1 MTNIIWRSHPAPSLS
16 GTVRVPGDKSIS
28 HRAIMLGALA
38 DGTTHISG
46 FLEGEDCLA
55 TMRAFQAMGVAIE
68 HHGEGRVTVHG
79 AGLHGLR
86 APTAPLDVGNSGTSM
101 RLMAGVLAGQPFA
114 SELIGD
120 ASLMQRPMRRVTE
133 PLALMG
139 AEIATSERGTA
150 PLVIHGKPLHG
161 IRYTLPVA
169 SAQLKSALLFAG
181 LYAEG
186 TTFIT
191 ETGVSRDHSERM
203 LRGFGVEVRQDGATL
218 AIRGGQRLTARD
230 VVVPGD
236 VSSAAFFLVAALIAP
251 EGELLLENVG
261 MNPTRAAVVEILRAM
276 GGDITVA
283 NPREAGGEPVAD
295 LRVRASRL
303 HGITID
309 EALAPIAIDEFPIIF
324 IAAAC
329 AEGETRAS
337 ALHELRVKESDRLA
351 VMTAG
356 LCVLGVD
363 CEAGE
368 DTMCIRGKAGTAFTG
383 GQVASHGDHRIAM
396 GFAVAA
402 LRAAA
407 PVEILDCANVATSFP
422 TFRALAQGVG
432 MQIEESHA

>member
-1 MTNIIWRSHPAPSLS
+1 MTNIIWRSHPVPSLS

-251 EGELLLENVG
+251 EGALLLENVG

-309 EALAPIAIDEFPIIF
+309 EFPIIF

-356 LCVLGVD
+356 LRALGVD

-368 DTMCIRGKAGTAFTG
+368 DTMRIRGKAGTAFTG

>member
-1 MTNIIWRSHPAPSLS
+1 MTNIIWRSYPAPSLS

-150 PLVIHGKPLHG
+150 PLAIHGKPLHG
-161 IRYTLPVA
+161 IRYTLPVV

-191 ETGVSRDHSERM
+191 ETGISRDHSERM
-203 LRGFGVEVRQDGATL
+203 LRGFGVEVQQNGATL

-261 MNPTRAAVVEILRAM
+261 MNPTRAAVVEILRTM
-276 GGDITVA
+276 GGDIAVV

-303 HGITID
+303 HGIT
-309 EALAPIAIDEFPIIF
+309 IDEFPIIF

-356 LCVLGVD
+356 LRALGVD

-368 DTMCIRGKAGTAFTG
+368 DTMRIRGKVGTAFTG

-396 GFAVAA
+396 SFAVAA
-402 LRAAA
+402 LCAAA

>member
-150 PLVIHGKPLHG
+150 PLAIYGKPLHG

-191 ETGVSRDHSERM
+191 ESGVSRDHSERM
-203 LRGFGVEVRQDGATL
+203 LRGFGVEVQQNGATL

-251 EGELLLENVG
+251 KGELLLENVG
-261 MNPTRAAVVEILRAM
+261 MNPTRAAVVEILRTM
-276 GGDITVA
+276 GGDITVV

-309 EALAPIAIDEFPIIF
+309 EALVPIAIDEFPIIF

-329 AEGETRAS
+329 TEGETRAS

-351 VMTAG
+351 TMEAG
-356 LCVLGVD
+356 LRALGVD
-363 CEAGE
+363 CEAGA
-368 DTMCIRGKAGTAFTG
+368 DTMTIRGKAGTAFTG
-383 GQVASHGDHRIAM
+383 GTVESHGDHRIAM
-396 GFAVAA
+396 SFAVTA

-407 PVEILDCANVATSFP
+407 PIEICDCANVATSFP
-422 TFRALAQGVG
+422 SFQTLAQGVG
-432 MQIEESHA
+432 MVVGDA

>member
-1 MTNIIWRSHPAPSLS
+1 MTNIIWHSHPAPSLS

-38 DGTTHISG
+38 DGITHISG

-86 APTAPLDVGNSGTSM
+86 APTTPLDVGNSGTSM
-101 RLMAGVLAGQPFA
+101 RLMAGVLAGQLFA

-150 PLVIHGKPLHG
+150 PLAIHGKPLHG

-191 ETGVSRDHSERM
+191 ETGISRDHSERM

-276 GGDITVA
+276 GGDITVV
-283 NPREAGGEPVAD
+283 NPRETGGEPVAD

-309 EALAPIAIDEFPIIF
+309 EALVPIAIDEFPIIF

-337 ALHELRVKESDRLA
+337 TLHELRVKESDRLA
-351 VMTAG
+351 VMTTG
-356 LCVLGVD
+356 LRTLDVD

-368 DTMCIRGKAGTAFTG
+368 DTMHIRGKAGAAFTG

-396 GFAVAA
+396 SFAVAA

>member
-1 MTNIIWRSHPAPSLS
+1 
-16 GTVRVPGDKSIS
+16 
-28 HRAIMLGALA
+28 
-38 DGTTHISG
+38 
-46 FLEGEDCLA
+46 
-55 TMRAFQAMGVAIE
+55 
-68 HHGEGRVTVHG
+68 
-79 AGLHGLR
+79 
-86 APTAPLDVGNSGTSM
+86 
-101 RLMAGVLAGQPFA
+101 
-114 SELIGD
+114 
-120 ASLMQRPMRRVTE
+120 
-133 PLALMG
+133 
-139 AEIATSERGTA
+139 
-150 PLVIHGKPLHG
+150 
-161 IRYTLPVA
+161 
-169 SAQLKSALLFAG
+169 
-181 LYAEG
+181 
-186 TTFIT
+186 
-191 ETGVSRDHSERM
+191 
-203 LRGFGVEVRQDGATL
+203 
-218 AIRGGQRLTARD
+218 
-230 VVVPGD
+230 

-251 EGELLLENVG
+251 EGALLLENVG
-261 MNPTRAAVVEILRAM
+261 MNPTRAAVIEILRAM

-309 EALAPIAIDEFPIIF
+309 EALVPIAIDEFPIIF

-356 LCVLGVD
+356 LRALGVD

-368 DTMCIRGKAGTAFTG
+368 DTMRIRGKAGAAFTG

-396 GFAVAA
+396 SFAVAA

-422 TFRALAQGVG
+422 TFRALAQGVD

>member
-55 TMRAFQAMGVAIE
+55 TIRAFQAMGVAIE
-68 HHGEGRVTVHG
+68 HHGESRVTVHG
-79 AGLHGLR
+79 TGLHGLR

-101 RLMAGVLAGQPFA
+101 RLLAGVLAGQPFDA
-114 SELIGD
+114 VLIGD
-120 ASLMQRPMRRVTE
+120 ASLMKRPMRRVTE
-133 PLALMG
+133 PLTLMG
-139 AEIATSERGTA
+139 AEIATSDAGTA
-150 PLVIHGKPLHG
+150 PLVIHGRPLHG
-161 IRYTLPVA
+161 MDYTLPVA

-181 LYAEG
+181 LFADG
-186 TTFIT
+186 TTRIT

-203 LRGFGVEVRQDGATL
+203 LRGFGVEIGKDGATL
-218 AIRGGQRLTARD
+218 VIRGGQRLTACE

-236 VSSAAFFLVAALIAP
+236 VSSAAFFIVAALIAR
-251 EGELLLENVG
+251 EGALLLENVG

-276 GGDITVA
+276 GGDITVV

-309 EALAPIAIDEFPIIF
+309 EALVPIAIDEFPILF

-329 AEGETRAS
+329 AEGDTRAT

-351 VMTAG
+351 TMEAG
-356 LCVLGVD
+356 LRALGVD
-363 CEAGE
+363 CVAGA
-368 DTMCIRGKAGTAFTG
+368 DTMTIRGKPGTAFSG
-383 GQVASHGDHRIAM
+383 GTVESHGDHRIAM
-396 GFAVAA
+396 SFATAA

-407 PVEILDCANVATSFP
+407 PIVVRDCANVATSFP
-422 TFRALAQGVG
+422 SFQTLAQGVG
-432 MQIEESHA
+432 MVVGDA

>member
-1 MTNIIWRSHPAPSLS
+1 MNIIWRSHPALSLS

-150 PLVIHGKPLHG
+150 PLAIHGKPLHG

-186 TTFIT
+186 STFIT
-191 ETGVSRDHSERM
+191 ESGISRDHSERM

-251 EGELLLENVG
+251 KGELLLENVG
-261 MNPTRAAVVEILRAM
+261 MNPTRAAVVEILRTM
-276 GGDITVA
+276 GGDITVV

-303 HGITID
+303 HGIT
-309 EALAPIAIDEFPIIF
+309 IDEFPIIF

-351 VMTAG
+351 VMTVG
-356 LCVLGVD
+356 LRALGVD

-368 DTMCIRGKAGTAFTG
+368 DTMRIRGKAGAAFTG

-396 GFAVAA
+396 SFAVAA

>member
-38 DGTTHISG
+38 DGTTQISG

-55 TMRAFQAMGVAIE
+55 TMRAFQAMGVGIA
-68 HHGEGRVTVHG
+68 HHGAGRVTVHG

-86 APTAPLDVGNSGTSM
+86 APAAPLDVGNSGTSM
-101 RLMAGVLAGQPFA
+101 RLLAGLLAGQPFD
-114 SELIGD
+114 STLVGD

-169 SAQLKSALLFAG
+169 SAQLKSALLLAG

-186 TTFIT
+186 TTRIT
-191 ETGVSRDHSERM
+191 ETGISRDHSERM

-276 GGDITVA
+276 GGDITVENA
-283 NPREAGGEPVAD
+283 REAGGEPVAD

-309 EALAPIAIDEFPIIF
+309 EALVPIAIDEFPIIF

-329 AEGETRAS
+329 AEGETRAT
-337 ALHELRVKESDRLA
+337 ALRELRVKESDRLA
-351 VMTAG
+351 VMDAG
-356 LCVLGVD
+356 LRALGVA

-383 GQVASHGDHRIAM
+383 GRVDSHGDHRIAM
-396 GFAVAA
+396 SFAVAA

-407 PVEILDCANVATSFP
+407 AVEILDCTNVATSFP
-422 TFRALAQGVG
+422 TFRALAQSIG